1 LLKCVEP
8 AGDLTVTLLVVV
20 GVLLETGSAAAEA
33 RRREG
38 LELGS
43 VVKDAT
49 AQDIDEAVQT
59 LDVLNDIS
67 ADLQAEVSQQ
77 GEES

>member
-67 ADLQAEVSQQ
+67 ADLQAEGSQQ

>member
-1 LLKCVEP
+1 
-8 AGDLTVTLLVVV
+8 VVC
-20 GVLLETGSAAAEA
+20 VLLETGSAAAEA

-43 VVKDAT
+43 VVKDAI